1 MYTMA
6 HRMGGKPGIIL
17 WAVGDIGA
25 VGTIAAALAGW
36 LPPFAAVIAIFWYL
50 IQIRES
56 LTVQVWMRRWRLRKL
71 VKMRANAVQYELY
84 LQQRNKDL
92 IGLAGANK
100 VHLAAET
107 EAAAVTQDL
116 MEKEEAGRSKAKTVA
131 ADARVTAASA
141 AADLTHA
148 PPT

>member
-1 MYTMA
+1 
-6 HRMGGKPGIIL
+6 MGGKPGIIL

-56 LTVQVWMRRWRLRKL
+56 LTVQVWVRRWRLRKL

-84 LQQRNKDL
+84 LQQRNTGL
-92 IGLAGANK
+92 IGLARANK